1 MLVVYVVGCV
11 QFLINNF
18 IFPEAEG
25 GRERE
30 EVSIYSMSLDIEMW

>member
-1 MLVVYVVGCV
+1 MLVVYVGGGVP
-11 QFLINNF
+11 FFINNF

-30 EVSIYSMSLDIEMW
+30 VSIYSMSLDIDMW